1 MRLSLSIYC
10 FIIYV
15 FASCNV
21 RDDGYAIIK
30 GRIVGESAV
39 QEVQLIS
46 VSNGVPAKYAGTS
59 IAFNGSFAFMFE
71 PEEGKP
77 YYYLYDG
84 HQYCRLYVK
93 KGTVI
98 DLEWKDG
105 NFTVLAE
112 KGENFY
118 LEEWRKLKRQLHSD
132 SIKGEYGAFFTAF
145 DEVKKQSDLWLE
157 NVSCENRDFAEAL
170 KDEVRLD
177 LLNEFVSYLLKN
189 QQMYESEERDSEY
202 YQQIMKTFPEQGEA
216 LLAQPYGIRLLQ
228 NYFNYKQ
235 TFVIRNRDYTLNERL
250 EELSTPVLKA
260 EYILAE
266 VPRDNYADYCNY
278 ERLYL
283 SLLPN
288 EAYRTRFRHLTGRPV
303 SVLKKGELAPNFIYE
318 DIEGN
323 ECAVSDFKGKYKY
336 VDIWATWCAP
346 CKQEIP
352 SLQQL
357 EEEFAKHDIVFISI
371 SIDTNK
377 KKWEDFVKE
386 KQLGGVQLWAGDW
399 AEIPQE
405 VELGSVPRFMLIDP
419 EGRWVDVNA
428 MRPSNP
434 EMKKMLEQLLK
445 R

>member
-1 MRLSLSIYC
+1 M
-10 FIIYV
+10 
-15 FASCNV
+15 
-21 RDDGYAIIK
+21 
-30 GRIVGESAV
+30 GESAV
-39 QEVQLIS
+39 KEVQLIS
-46 VSNGVPAKYAGTS
+46 VSNGVPVKYAGTS

-71 PEEGKP
+71 PEDGKP

-278 ERLYL
+278 EILFYF
-283 SLLPN
+283 PK
-288 EAYRTRFRHLTGRPV
+288 FP
-303 SVLKKGELAPNFIYE
+303 
-318 DIEGN
+318 
-323 ECAVSDFKGKYKY
+323 
-336 VDIWATWCAP
+336 
-346 CKQEIP
+346 
-352 SLQQL
+352 
-357 EEEFAKHDIVFISI
+357 
-371 SIDTNK
+371 
-377 KKWEDFVKE
+377 
-386 KQLGGVQLWAGDW
+386 
-399 AEIPQE
+399 
-405 VELGSVPRFMLIDP
+405 
-419 EGRWVDVNA
+419 
-428 MRPSNP
+428 
-434 EMKKMLEQLLK
+434 
-445 R
+445 